1 MKKLKIHKTYG
12 VVTIVRRLISAAGF
26 VIVRV
31 PGIHDEKLVKE
42 CDLK

>member
-1 MKKLKIHKTYG
+1 MKPIKIHKTYG

-31 PGIHDEKLVKE
+31 PGIQDDKLVKE
-42 CDLK
+42 SDLK